1 MKLNIS
7 IIVALLMLLCFSAT
21 TVFAT
26 TPPVDDSASVKA
38 DDFEEVDSAEQV
50 FTGRIEVIAPDH
62 VELVMPNDRG
72 EFDILRVFQAKDI
85 EMVLKVCPNG
95 TKVCQITGVLWE
107 ADGEIQDISYVENP

>member
-38 DDFEEVDSAEQV
+38 DDFEEADSAEQA